1 MTIPAFLDR
10 DDYLQNPVM
19 RRFLKKHKIEL
30 ANSRADYIKA
40 IETYAAQSDSS
51 KAETELFL
59 LTVAKEGSKEICF
72 RKIYRFEEW
81 HEDPVLV
88 DAKIQEAFPNCPR
101 KNILSYCN
109 TGDQTL
115 IDYHIST
122 DEHGRVTKIDFT
134 FSSLFLYGAV
144 GEFGDVT
151 VFPVFI
157 EVYIESGFIVSRAKA
172 KSTLFKYDEE
182 NHFLDNASK
191 INTTDYAVQIIDEIV
206 NVFGFEV
213 ITKSKITKNE
223 IDKMLYSLYEKY
235 SFTPKDVVEQVES
248 QNVVTTSFVNA
259 IFNNLN
265 LDVRNKEAALMD
277 SKILV
282 EKFISING
290 DNEDIFKKDRPAYL
304 IKVST
309 DNDTELTK
317 IDTASYKLVPLQC
330 TEAFFDSKKA
340 VVKSKQCKRLI
351 LVFKRADEMY
361 FGRSNPL
368 MVQLGAQKDH
378 GYIKTLQY
386 AEEADIQNVLQAVFE
401 NY

>member
-1 MTIPAFLDR
+1 MSIPAFLDR

-19 RRFLKKHKIEL
+19 RRFLKKNKLGL

-40 IETYAAQSDSS
+40 IEDFASQSDSS
-51 KAETELFL
+51 KAETESFL

-72 RKIYRFEEW
+72 RKIYHFEEW
-81 HEDPVLV
+81 HKDSALV
-88 DAKIQEAFPNCPR
+88 EAKIQEAFPDCP
-101 KNILSYCN
+101 KKSILSYRN
-109 TGDQTL
+109 TADRTL
-115 IDYHIST
+115 IDYHIT
-122 DEHGRVTKIDFT
+122 TNENGHVTKLDFT
-134 FSSLFLYGAV
+134 FSSLFLYGTV
-144 GEFGDVT
+144 GELGDVT
-151 VFPVFI
+151 VFPVFV
-157 EVYIESGFIVSRAKA
+157 EVYIDSGFIVSRAKA
-172 KSTLFKYDEE
+172 KSTLFKYDAE
-182 NHFLDNASK
+182 NQFLDNASK

-206 NVFGFEV
+206 DVFGFEV
-213 ITKSKITKNE
+213 ITKSKIIKNE
-223 IDKMLYSLYEKY
+223 IDQMLYSLYDKY

-248 QNVVTTSFVNA
+248 QNTVTTSFINE

-265 LDVRNKEAALMD
+265 LDVRNKEAAILD
-277 SKILV
+277 AKILV

-309 DNDTELTK
+309 DNENELTK
-317 IDTASYKLVPLQC
+317 IDTASNKLVPLQC
-330 TEAFFDSKKA
+330 TEAFFDSKKS

-351 LVFKRADEMY
+351 LVFKRADETY
-361 FGRSNPL
+361 FGKSNPL
-368 MVQLGAQKDH
+368 MVQLGTQKDH

>member
-1 MTIPAFLDR
+1 MSIPAFLDR

-19 RRFLKKHKIEL
+19 RRFLKKNKLGL

-40 IETYAAQSDSS
+40 IEDFASQSDSS
-51 KAETELFL
+51 KAETESFL

-72 RKIYRFEEW
+72 RKIYHFEEW
-81 HEDPVLV
+81 HKDSALV
-88 DAKIQEAFPNCPR
+88 EAKIQEAFPDCP
-101 KNILSYCN
+101 KKSILSYRN
-109 TGDQTL
+109 TADRTL
-115 IDYHIST
+115 IDYHIAT
-122 DEHGRVTKIDFT
+122 NENGHVTKLDFT
-134 FSSLFLYGAV
+134 FSSLFLYGTV
-144 GEFGDVT
+144 GELGDVT
-151 VFPVFI
+151 VFPVFV
-157 EVYIESGFIVSRAKA
+157 EVYIDSGFIVSRAKA
-172 KSTLFKYDEE
+172 KSTLFKYDAE
-182 NHFLDNASK
+182 NQFLDNASK

-206 NVFGFEV
+206 DVFGFEV
-213 ITKSKITKNE
+213 ITKSKIIKNE
-223 IDKMLYSLYEKY
+223 IDQMLYSLYDKY

-248 QNVVTTSFVNA
+248 QNTVTTSFINE

-265 LDVRNKEAALMD
+265 LDVRNKEAAILD
-277 SKILV
+277 AKILV

-309 DNDTELTK
+309 DNETELTK
-317 IDTASYKLVPLQC
+317 IDTASNKLVPLQC
-330 TEAFFDSKKA
+330 TEAFFDSKKS

-351 LVFKRADEMY
+351 LVFKRADETY
-361 FGRSNPL
+361 FGKSNPL
-368 MVQLGAQKDH
+368 MVQLGTQKDH

>member
-1 MTIPAFLDR
+1 MSIPAFLDR

-19 RRFLKKHKIEL
+19 RRFLKKNKLGL

-40 IETYAAQSDSS
+40 IEDFASQSDSS
-51 KAETELFL
+51 KAETESFL

-72 RKIYRFEEW
+72 RKIYHFEEW
-81 HEDPVLV
+81 HKDSALV
-88 DAKIQEAFPNCPR
+88 EAKIQEAFPNCP
-101 KNILSYCN
+101 KKSILSYRN
-109 TGDQTL
+109 TADRTL
-115 IDYHIST
+115 IDYHIT
-122 DEHGRVTKIDFT
+122 TNENGHVAKLDFT
-134 FSSLFLYGAV
+134 FSSLFLYGTV
-144 GEFGDVT
+144 GELGDVT

-157 EVYIESGFIVSRAKA
+157 EVYIDSGFIVSRAKA
-172 KSTLFKYDEE
+172 KSTLFKYDAE
-182 NHFLDNASK
+182 NQFLDNASK

-206 NVFGFEV
+206 DVFGFEV
-213 ITKSKITKNE
+213 ITKSKIVKNE
-223 IDKMLYSLYEKY
+223 IDQMLYSLYDKY

-248 QNVVTTSFVNA
+248 QNTVTTSFINE

-265 LDVRNKEAALMD
+265 LDVRNKEAAILD
-277 SKILV
+277 AKILV

-309 DNDTELTK
+309 DNETELTK
-317 IDTASYKLVPLQC
+317 IDTASNKLVPLQC
-330 TEAFFDSKKA
+330 TEAFFDSKKS

-351 LVFKRADEMY
+351 LVFKRADETY
-361 FGRSNPL
+361 FGKSNPL
-368 MVQLGAQKDH
+368 MVQLGTQKDH

>member
-122 DEHGRVTKIDFT
+122 NEHGRVTKIDFT
-134 FSSLFLYGAV
+134 FSSLFLHGTV

-157 EVYIESGFIVSRAKA
+157 EVYIDSGFIVSRAKA

-182 NHFLDNASK
+182 NHFLDS
-191 INTTDYAVQIIDEIV
+191 II
-206 NVFGFEV
+206 
-213 ITKSKITKNE
+213 
-223 IDKMLYSLYEKY
+223 L
-235 SFTPKDVVEQVES
+235 
-248 QNVVTTSFVNA
+248 
-259 IFNNLN
+259 
-265 LDVRNKEAALMD
+265 
-277 SKILV
+277 
-282 EKFISING
+282 
-290 DNEDIFKKDRPAYL
+290 
-304 IKVST
+304 
-309 DNDTELTK
+309 
-317 IDTASYKLVPLQC
+317 
-330 TEAFFDSKKA
+330 
-340 VVKSKQCKRLI
+340 
-351 LVFKRADEMY
+351 
-361 FGRSNPL
+361 
-368 MVQLGAQKDH
+368 
-378 GYIKTLQY
+378 
-386 AEEADIQNVLQAVFE
+386 
-401 NY
+401 